1 MYFMVFLGKLRGTE
15 VVWESKEMMEEEVDE
30 DIEEIERERVAPGI
44 EPTISEVEVEGA
56 NQCAML
62 SQTNLPE
69 RNGAQCLRRHPMLTP
84 RRCNEIPT
92 CIQFQRPLHF

>member
-44 EPTISEVEVEGA
+44 ELTISEVEVEGA
-56 NQCAML
+56 NRCAMP
-62 SQTNLPE
+62 SQTKL
-69 RNGAQCLRRHPMLTP
+69 
-84 RRCNEIPT
+84 
-92 CIQFQRPLHF
+92 